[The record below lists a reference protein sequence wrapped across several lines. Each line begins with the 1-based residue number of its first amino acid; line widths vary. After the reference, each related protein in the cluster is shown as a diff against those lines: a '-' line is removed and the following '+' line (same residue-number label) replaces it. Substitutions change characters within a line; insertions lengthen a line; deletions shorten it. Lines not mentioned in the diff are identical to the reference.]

1 MEDLNV
7 VSKNRALLICSKVIA
22 STSTAALF
30 VAIHRIVT
38 CRRRRKFIYNRL
50 FVGYALYSILYA
62 IFLFMGTWAI
72 PETYE
77 GYLWNIGNENS
88 CTVQAFL
95 SQMSTGSYFYIAFI
109 PLYVA
114 LGIKFD
120 FKEESFGHFEPVVH
134 AICASIPFIMS
145 TVMVARKGL
154 VYPEGRCEFHPGE
167 YEYLFIFHVV
177 YAIAI

>member
-1 MEDLNV
+1 
-7 VSKNRALLICSKVIA
+7 
-22 STSTAALF
+22 
-30 VAIHRIVT
+30 
-38 CRRRRKFIYNRL
+38 
-50 FVGYALYSILYA
+50 
-62 IFLFMGTWAI
+62 MGTWAI

-95 SQMSTGSYFYIAFI
+95 SQMSTGFYFYIAFI